1 MAYQTGTAANIADLL
16 SKLAE
21 FAVKLNWTIQKNSTN
36 VLYLSN
42 ADGYWALEFKDDM
55 LFVIASTGVDK
66 NRDCFNQ
73 PGASCNNSY
82 LKTKTRTSH
91 LQNGKFVSY
100 DFFGTAQYLHVCV
113 QYQAERFR
121 HFGFGTLNKEGQ
133 YTGGQYVFGTTVNN
147 STYNRPRLNDYHT
160 FGMSSGDNSYGPAVR
175 ADKIGGDTRA
185 PWYFCADSRYEY
197 ALSSSETGC
206 YMLTNGRAD
215 DREHHPER
223 MLLTHSQSKFG
234 QLAMPVPNAVIAQC
248 KDNLFRRLGTVP
260 DRYECKIVGIVPR
273 QKLQINGETWMFV
286 PSAQYQPASTS
297 IAAEGSE
304 NSGEYGVAYRII
316 E

>member
-1 MAYQTGTAANIADLL
+1 MCSSDL
-16 SKLAE
+16 
-21 FAVKLNWTIQKNSTN
+21 
-36 VLYLSN
+36 
-42 ADGYWALEFKDDM
+42 
-55 LFVIASTGVDK
+55 
-66 NRDCFNQ
+66 
-73 PGASCNNSY
+73 
-82 LKTKTRTSH
+82 
-91 LQNGKFVSY
+91 
-100 DFFGTAQYLHVCV
+100 
-113 QYQAERFR
+113 AERFR

-197 ALSSSETGC
+197 ALPSSETGC

-215 DREHHPER
+215 DREHNPDR

-286 PSAQYQPASTS
+286 PSAQYSVDRKS
-297 IAAEGSE
+297 
-304 NSGEYGVAYRII
+304 VV
-316 E
+316 